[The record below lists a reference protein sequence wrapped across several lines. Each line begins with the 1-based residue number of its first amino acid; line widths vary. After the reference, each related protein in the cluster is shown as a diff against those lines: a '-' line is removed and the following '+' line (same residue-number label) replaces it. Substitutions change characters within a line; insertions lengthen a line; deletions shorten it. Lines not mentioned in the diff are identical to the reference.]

1 MIKKYDY
8 NQITLVSEKIS
19 EIKNR
24 AECNTSSCLGSVL
37 ECDIPIINAP
47 MVDVADCHSVSE
59 VSKSGGIGLLHR
71 FGPIED
77 RIAEYISCTYAQY
90 KCSNIGV
97 SIGITEGYKEEFVKF
112 LDHGATL
119 FCVDVANS
127 SSYRVK
133 EAVLSLT
140 KIHPYARFIV
150 GNAMSKAGVDFW
162 DDIDQVVAVRCGVA
176 GGAGCTTKNA
186 TGMYHPMAS
195 LIQECSKNKKK
206 IIIADGGI
214 REPQDFCKAI
224 CLGADLVMVGS
235 VLATCK
241 DSPAKTENG
250 CKIFKGSASQE
261 NQKLYKQ
268 SPKYIEGKQINLPV
282 SDLTIAQTIVK
293 YQEGLQS
300 SMSYSNAKNLTDYRL
315 FTEIFAL

>member
-8 NQITLVSEKIS
+8 NQITLVSDKIS

-24 AECNTSSCLGSVL
+24 SECDTSSCLSTIL

-71 FGPIED
+71 FGPLEN

-90 KCSNIGV
+90 KCSSIGV
-97 SIGITEGYKEEFVKF
+97 SIGIGDGHKEEFIKF
-112 LDHGATL
+112 LDHGANL

-133 EAVLSLT
+133 ESVLALI

-150 GNAMSKAGVDFW
+150 GNSMSKNGVDFW
-162 DDIDQVVAVRCGVA
+162 DDVPQVVAVRCGTS
-176 GGAGCTTKNA
+176 GGLGCTTKNA

-195 LIQECSKNKKK
+195 LIEDCSKNKPK

-224 CLGADLVMVGS
+224 CLGADLVMIGS
-235 VLATCK
+235 VFAACK
-241 DSPAKTENG
+241 DSPAKNEG
-250 CKIFKGSASQE
+250 DFKVYKGSASYE
-261 NQKLYKQ
+261 NQKLYKE
-268 SPKYIEGKQINLPV
+268 SPRYIEGKVVKIPN
-282 SDLTIAQTIVK
+282 SGLTVAETMVK
-293 YQEGLQS
+293 YKEGLQS
-300 SMSYSNAKNLTDYRL
+300 SMSYSNAKNLKDYRL
-315 FTEIFAL
+315 FTKVFTT